1 MFKNKKTTSRLIVNW
16 PCGLMDKAPDFGSG
30 DCRFESCQGHIFFS
44 SIKKQTKK
52 VYSQPNTLFGGQI
65 NCFSAADSYGLFVV
79 YPHVNI
85 SISVCA
91 DVSIL
96 RTVVSYCVLQKPNC
110 NYKKWSQMRY
120 LSLSRFDDFA
130 CAYYEFF
137 INAVTRLWSGSE
149 TGLWGK
155 TALPSIFFL
164 VTVPKSCILHN
175 LNLHQCTA

>member
-1 MFKNKKTTSRLIVNW
+1 MQTSDLGI
-16 PCGLMDKAPDFGSG
+16 AGSSPAKVVL
-30 DCRFESCQGHIFFS
+30 FTWVWFFS
-44 SIKKQTKK
+44 SIKNQKK
-52 VYSQPNTLFGGQI
+52 VSSQLNTLFRGQI
-65 NCFSAADSYGLFVV
+65 IVFSAADSYGLFVV

-137 INAVTRLWSGSE
+137 INAVTRLWKGSE

-164 VTVPKSCILHN
+164 LVTVPKDL
-175 LNLHQCTA
+175 

>member
-1 MFKNKKTTSRLIVNW
+1 
-16 PCGLMDKAPDFGSG
+16 MDKAPDFGFG
-30 DCRFESCQGHIFFS
+30 NCRFKSCQGRIFFS

-52 VYSQPNTLFGGQI
+52 VSSQPNTLFGGQI
-65 NCFSAADSYGLFVV
+65 YCFSAADSYGLFVV
-79 YPHVNI
+79 YPHVII

-96 RTVVSYCVLQKPNC
+96 ITVISCCVLQNAQLQLQKVIQTRHLLLNF
-110 NYKKWSQMRY
+110 
-120 LSLSRFDDFA
+120 FDDFV

-155 TALPSIFFL
+155 TALPSIFFFL
-164 VTVPKSCILHN
+164 
-175 LNLHQCTA
+175 